1 MKYLVIAVT
10 LLVMAGCS
18 NTPSKLQ
25 RIEALEGASSSQQSQ
40 INQNKAAIETNKQT
54 ITNVNTKIDRM
65 FEKSQYK

>member
-25 RIEALEGASSSQQSQ
+25 RIEALEGASASQQTQ
-40 INQNKAAIETNKQT
+40 INQNKDAIEINKQT

-65 FEKSQYK
+65 FE

>member
-25 RIEALEGASSSQQSQ
+25 RIEALEAASSSQQSQ

-65 FEKSQYK
+65 FEKAMYK

>member
-1 MKYLVIAVT
+1 MKSVILVVSMLAI
-10 LLVMAGCS
+10 AGCS

-25 RIEALEGASSSQQSQ
+25 RIEALEGASASQQTQ

-65 FEKSQYK
+65 FLKAMYK

>member
-25 RIEALEGASSSQQSQ
+25 RIEALEGASASQQTQ
-40 INQNKAAIETNKQT
+40 INQNKDAIEINKQT

>member
-25 RIEALEGASSSQQSQ
+25 RIEALEGASASQQTQ
-40 INQNKAAIETNKQT
+40 INQNKDAIEINKQT

-65 FEKSQYK
+65 FEKAMDK

>member
-1 MKYLVIAVT
+1 MKSVILVVSMLAIV
-10 LLVMAGCS
+10 GCS

-25 RIEALEGASSSQQSQ
+25 RIEALEAASSSQQSQ

-65 FEKSQYK
+65 FEKAMYK

>member
-65 FEKSQYK
+65 FLKSQYK

>member
-25 RIEALEGASSSQQSQ
+25 RIEALEGASSSQQNQ

-65 FEKSQYK
+65 FEKAMYK

>member
-1 MKYLVIAVT
+1 
-10 LLVMAGCS
+10 MAGCS

-25 RIEALEGASSSQQSQ
+25 RIEALEGASSSQQNQ

>member
-1 MKYLVIAVT
+1 MKSVILVVSMLAIV
-10 LLVMAGCS
+10 GCS

-25 RIEALEGASSSQQSQ
+25 RIEALEAASSSQQSQ

>member
-65 FEKSQYK
+65 FEKAMYK

>member
-1 MKYLVIAVT
+1 MKYIAIAVAI
-10 LLVMAGCS
+10 LVMAGCS

-25 RIEALEGASSSQQSQ
+25 RIEALEGASASQQTQ

-65 FEKSQYK
+65 FLKSQYK